1 MPADKKCLFRLT
13 KKTVVVGM
21 FDKCRIFAP
30 IPRNNLIEKHAA
42 LSISPS
48 KAPPNLLENMTKIAT
63 SVAPAEKIE
72 APMCVNIVRLQDYL
86 LPPDEVVLFDWLL
99 VKQCYVF
106 HHKSFYY
113 SQRRVEKET
122 RIGRRRFETIV
133 QKFKEQGWLW
143 SEVVPS
149 GTRRSAVRRYLVFY
163 DAIARI
169 LPKLVRYDTGTYALY
184 KSYLAKML
192 QMSKAVGA
200 KSTDRLPAD
209 VETEVI
215 ALKDRLQSTYES
227 RVKLHN
233 EAIASGRMRG
243 NKRVVD
249 KLPFREGFQGY
260 LRKLI
265 EKYPVDTIRHAF
277 LVYCD
282 QVLREQLRPESFMG
296 YFLHYNAVTDEFPIF
311 NTCLDAYVT
320 TYSYGKPKNS

>member
-1 MPADKKCLFRLT
+1 
-13 KKTVVVGM
+13 
-21 FDKCRIFAP
+21 
-30 IPRNNLIEKHAA
+30 
-42 LSISPS
+42 
-48 KAPPNLLENMTKIAT
+48 
-63 SVAPAEKIE
+63 
-72 APMCVNIVRLQDYL
+72 MCVNIVRLQDYL

-143 SEVVPS
+143 SEVAPS

-169 LPKLVRYDTGTYALY
+169 LPKLVRYGTGTYELY
-184 KSYLAKML
+184 KSYLAKMF

-209 VETEVI
+209 VEMEVI
-215 ALKDRLQSTYES
+215 ALKDRLQAVYEM
-227 RVKLHN
+227 RVKQHN
-233 EAIASGRMRG
+233 DAVAVGLLLG

-249 KLPFREGFQGY
+249 KLPFREGLQSY

-265 EKYPVDTIRHAF
+265 EKYPTDTIEHAF
-277 LVYCD
+277 VAYCD
-282 QVLREQLRPESFMG
+282 QVLGGQLRPESFMG

-311 NTCLDAYVT
+311 NACLDAYVT

>member
-1 MPADKKCLFRLT
+1 MSYL
-13 KKTVVVGM
+13 
-21 FDKCRIFAP
+21 CRVH
-30 IPRNNLIEKHAA
+30 RNNLIEKHAA
-42 LSISPS
+42 LSILPS
-48 KAPPNLLENMTKIAT
+48 KAPPNPLENMTKIAA
-63 SVAPAEKIE
+63 SAAPAEKIE

-143 SEVVPS
+143 SEVAPS

-184 KSYLAKML
+184 KSYLAKMF

-209 VETEVI
+209 VEMEVI
-215 ALKDRLQSTYES
+215 ALKDRLQAVYES
-227 RVKLHN
+227 RVKQHN
-233 EAIASGRMRG
+233 DAVAVGLLLG

-249 KLPFREGFQGY
+249 KLPFREGLQSY

-265 EKYPVDTIRHAF
+265 EKYPTDTIEHAF
-277 LVYCD
+277 VAYCD
-282 QVLREQLRPESFMG
+282 QVLGGQLRPESFMG

>member
-1 MPADKKCLFRLT
+1 MSYLCC
-13 KKTVVVGM
+13 V
-21 FDKCRIFAP
+21 
-30 IPRNNLIEKHAA
+30 PRNNLIEKHAA
-42 LSISPS
+42 LSILPS
-48 KAPPNLLENMTKIAT
+48 KVPHNLLENMTKIAA
-63 SVAPAEKIE
+63 SAAPAEKIE

-143 SEVVPS
+143 SEVAPS

-209 VETEVI
+209 VEMEVI
-215 ALKDRLQSTYES
+215 ALKDRLQAVYES
-227 RVKLHN
+227 RVKQHN
-233 EAIASGRMRG
+233 DAVAVGLLLG

-249 KLPFREGFQGY
+249 KLPFREGLQSY

-265 EKYPVDTIRHAF
+265 EKYPTDTIEHAF
-277 LVYCD
+277 VAYCD
-282 QVLREQLRPESFMG
+282 QVLGGKLRPESFMG

-311 NTCLDAYVT
+311 NACLDAYVT
-320 TYSYGKPKNS
+320 TYSYPKPQTP

>member
-1 MPADKKCLFRLT
+1 MSYL
-13 KKTVVVGM
+13 
-21 FDKCRIFAP
+21 CRV
-30 IPRNNLIEKHAA
+30 PRNNLIEKHAA
-42 LSISPS
+42 LSILLS
-48 KAPPNLLENMTKIAT
+48 KVPHNLLENMTKIAA
-63 SVAPAEKIE
+63 SAAPSEKIE

-143 SEVVPS
+143 SEVAPS

-209 VETEVI
+209 VEMEVI
-215 ALKDRLQSTYES
+215 ALKDRLQAVYES
-227 RVKLHN
+227 RVKQHN
-233 EAIASGRMRG
+233 DAVAVGLLLG

-249 KLPFREGFQGY
+249 KLPFREGLQSY

-265 EKYPVDTIRHAF
+265 EKYPTDTIEHAF
-277 LVYCD
+277 VAYCD
-282 QVLREQLRPESFMG
+282 QVLGGQLRPESFMG

-311 NTCLDAYVT
+311 NACLDAYVT
-320 TYSYGKPKNS
+320 TYSYPKPQTP

>member
-1 MPADKKCLFRLT
+1 MSYLCC
-13 KKTVVVGM
+13 V
-21 FDKCRIFAP
+21 
-30 IPRNNLIEKHAA
+30 PRNNLIEKHAA
-42 LSISPS
+42 LSILLS
-48 KAPPNLLENMTKIAT
+48 KVPHNLLENMTKIAA
-63 SVAPAEKIE
+63 SAAPAEKIE

-143 SEVVPS
+143 SEVAPS

-184 KSYLAKML
+184 KSYLAKMF

-209 VETEVI
+209 VEMEVI
-215 ALKDRLQSTYES
+215 ALKDRLQAVYES
-227 RVKLHN
+227 RVKQHN
-233 EAIASGRMRG
+233 DAVAVGLLLG

-249 KLPFREGFQGY
+249 KLPFREGLQSY

-265 EKYPVDTIRHAF
+265 EKYPTDTIEHAF
-277 LVYCD
+277 VAYCD
-282 QVLREQLRPESFMG
+282 QVLGGKLRPESFMG

-311 NTCLDAYVT
+311 NACLDAYVT
-320 TYSYGKPKNS
+320 TYSYPKLQTP

>member
-1 MPADKKCLFRLT
+1 MSYL
-13 KKTVVVGM
+13 
-21 FDKCRIFAP
+21 CRVH
-30 IPRNNLIEKHAA
+30 RNNLIEKHAA

-48 KAPPNLLENMTKIAT
+48 KAPPNPLENMTKIAA
-63 SVAPAEKIE
+63 SAAPAEKIE

-143 SEVVPS
+143 SEVAPS

-192 QMSKAVGA
+192 QKSKAVGA
-200 KSTDRLPAD
+200 KSTDRLPVD
-209 VETEVI
+209 VEMEVI
-215 ALKDRLQSTYES
+215 ALKDRLQAVYES
-227 RVKLHN
+227 RVKQHN
-233 EAIASGRMRG
+233 DAVAVGLLLG

-249 KLPFREGFQGY
+249 KLPFREGLQSY

-265 EKYPVDTIRHAF
+265 EKYPTDTIEHAF
-277 LVYCD
+277 VAYCD
-282 QVLREQLRPESFMG
+282 QVLGGKLRPESFMG

>member
-1 MPADKKCLFRLT
+1 
-13 KKTVVVGM
+13 
-21 FDKCRIFAP
+21 
-30 IPRNNLIEKHAA
+30 
-42 LSISPS
+42 
-48 KAPPNLLENMTKIAT
+48 MTKIAA
-63 SVAPAEKIE
+63 SAAPAEKIE

-143 SEVVPS
+143 SEVAPS

-184 KSYLAKML
+184 KSYLAKMF

-209 VETEVI
+209 VEMEVI
-215 ALKDRLQSTYES
+215 ALKDRLQAVYES
-227 RVKLHN
+227 RVKQHN
-233 EAIASGRMRG
+233 DAVAVGLLLG

-249 KLPFREGFQGY
+249 KLPFREGLQSY

-265 EKYPVDTIRHAF
+265 EKYPTDTIEHAF
-277 LVYCD
+277 VAYCD
-282 QVLREQLRPESFMG
+282 QVLGGQLRPESFMG
-296 YFLHYNAVTDEFPIF
+296 YFLHYNAETDEFPIF
-311 NTCLDAYVT
+311 NACLDNYVT
-320 TYSYGKPKNS
+320 TYTYSEPQTP

>member
-1 MPADKKCLFRLT
+1 
-13 KKTVVVGM
+13 
-21 FDKCRIFAP
+21 
-30 IPRNNLIEKHAA
+30 
-42 LSISPS
+42 
-48 KAPPNLLENMTKIAT
+48 MTKIAA
-63 SVAPAEKIE
+63 SAAPAEKIE

-143 SEVVPS
+143 SEVAPS
-149 GTRRSAVRRYLVFY
+149 GTRRSAVLRYLVFY

-169 LPKLVRYDTGTYALY
+169 LPKLVRYGTGTYELY
-184 KSYLAKML
+184 KSYLAKMF

-209 VETEVI
+209 VEMEVI
-215 ALKDRLQSTYES
+215 ALKDRLQAVYES
-227 RVKLHN
+227 RVKQHN
-233 EAIASGRMRG
+233 DAVAVGQMSGNM
-243 NKRVVD
+243 KVSD
-249 KLPFREGFQGY
+249 QLPFRESLQSY

-265 EKYPVDTIRHAF
+265 EKYPTDTIEHAF
-277 LVYCD
+277 VAYCD
-282 QVLREQLRPESFMG
+282 QVLGGQLRPESFMG

>member
-1 MPADKKCLFRLT
+1 MSYL
-13 KKTVVVGM
+13 
-21 FDKCRIFAP
+21 CRV
-30 IPRNNLIEKHAA
+30 PRNNLIEKHAA
-42 LSISPS
+42 LSILLS
-48 KAPPNLLENMTKIAT
+48 KVPHNLLENMTKIAA
-63 SVAPAEKIE
+63 SAAPSEKIE

-143 SEVVPS
+143 SEVAPS

-192 QMSKAVGA
+192 QKSKAVGA

-209 VETEVI
+209 VEMEVI
-215 ALKDRLQSTYES
+215 ALKDRLQAVYES
-227 RVKLHN
+227 RVKQHN
-233 EAIASGRMRG
+233 DAVAVGLLLG

-249 KLPFREGFQGY
+249 KLPFREGLQSY

-265 EKYPVDTIRHAF
+265 EKYPIDTIEHAF
-277 LVYCD
+277 VAYCD
-282 QVLREQLRPESFMG
+282 QVLGGKLRPESFMG

-311 NTCLDAYVT
+311 NACLDAYVT
-320 TYSYGKPKNS
+320 TYSYPKPQTP

>member
-1 MPADKKCLFRLT
+1 
-13 KKTVVVGM
+13 
-21 FDKCRIFAP
+21 
-30 IPRNNLIEKHAA
+30 
-42 LSISPS
+42 
-48 KAPPNLLENMTKIAT
+48 
-63 SVAPAEKIE
+63 
-72 APMCVNIVRLQDYL
+72 MCVNIVRLQDYL
-86 LPPDEVVLFDWLL
+86 LPPDEVVFFDWLL

-192 QMSKAVGA
+192 QMSKAAGA

-209 VETEVI
+209 VEMEVI
-215 ALKDRLQSTYES
+215 ALKDRLQETYEV
-227 RVKLHN
+227 RVEMHN
-233 EAIASGRMRG
+233 EAIASGQMRG
-243 NKRVVD
+243 NKRVAD
-249 KLPFREGFQGY
+249 QLPFREGFQGY

-265 EKYPVDTIRHAF
+265 EKYPTDTIEHAF

-282 QVLREQLRPESFMG
+282 RVLSEQLRPESFMG

-320 TYSYGKPKNS
+320 TYSYGNPNNS

>member
-1 MPADKKCLFRLT
+1 
-13 KKTVVVGM
+13 
-21 FDKCRIFAP
+21 
-30 IPRNNLIEKHAA
+30 
-42 LSISPS
+42 
-48 KAPPNLLENMTKIAT
+48 
-63 SVAPAEKIE
+63 
-72 APMCVNIVRLQDYL
+72 MCVNIVRLQDYL

-143 SEVVPS
+143 SEVAPS

-209 VETEVI
+209 VEMEVI
-215 ALKDRLQSTYES
+215 ALKDRLQAVYES
-227 RVKLHN
+227 RVKQHN
-233 EAIASGRMRG
+233 DAVAVGLLLG
-243 NKRVVD
+243 NKRVAD
-249 KLPFREGFQGY
+249 QLPFREGLQSY

-265 EKYPVDTIRHAF
+265 EKYPTDTIEHAF
-277 LVYCD
+277 VAYCD
-282 QVLREQLRPESFMG
+282 QVLGGQLRPESFMG

-320 TYSYGKPKNS
+320 TYSYPKPQTP

>member
-1 MPADKKCLFRLT
+1 
-13 KKTVVVGM
+13 M
-21 FDKCRIFAP
+21 FNKCRIFAP

-42 LSISPS
+42 LSLYPS

-169 LPKLVRYDTGTYALY
+169 LPKLVRYDTGTYTLY
-184 KSYLAKML
+184 KNYLAKML
-192 QMSKAVGA
+192 QMSKAVGE
-200 KSTDRLPAD
+200 KFTDRLPGD
-209 VETEVI
+209 LDMEVI
-215 ALKDRLQSTYES
+215 ALKDSFQAIYES
-227 RVKLHN
+227 RVAMHN
-233 EAIASGRMRG
+233 EAVASGQMSG
-243 NKRVVD
+243 NMKVSD
-249 KLPFREGFQGY
+249 QLPFRESFQSY

-265 EKYPVDTIRHAF
+265 EKYPTDTIEHAF

-282 QVLREQLRPESFMG
+282 RVLSEQLRPESFMG

-320 TYSYGKPKNS
+320 TYSYGKPNNS

>member
-1 MPADKKCLFRLT
+1 
-13 KKTVVVGM
+13 M
-21 FDKCRIFAP
+21 FNKCRIFAL
-30 IPRNNLIEKHAA
+30 IPRNNLTEKHAA

-48 KAPPNLLENMTKIAT
+48 KAPPNPLENMTKIAA
-63 SVAPAEKIE
+63 SAAPSEKIE

-143 SEVVPS
+143 SEVAPS

-169 LPKLVRYDTGTYALY
+169 LPKLVRYGTGTYELY
-184 KSYLAKML
+184 KSYLAKMF

-200 KSTDRLPAD
+200 KSTDLLPAD
-209 VETEVI
+209 VEMEVI
-215 ALKDRLQSTYES
+215 ALKDRLQAVYES
-227 RVKLHN
+227 RVKQHN
-233 EAIASGRMRG
+233 DAVAVGLLLG

-249 KLPFREGFQGY
+249 KLPFREGLQSY

-265 EKYPVDTIRHAF
+265 EKYPTDTIEHAF
-277 LVYCD
+277 VAYCD
-282 QVLREQLRPESFMG
+282 QVLGGQLRPESFMG

-311 NTCLDAYVT
+311 NACLDAYVT
-320 TYSYGKPKNS
+320 TYSYPKPQTP

>member
-1 MPADKKCLFRLT
+1 
-13 KKTVVVGM
+13 
-21 FDKCRIFAP
+21 
-30 IPRNNLIEKHAA
+30 
-42 LSISPS
+42 
-48 KAPPNLLENMTKIAT
+48 
-63 SVAPAEKIE
+63 
-72 APMCVNIVRLQDYL
+72 MCVNIVRLQDYL

-143 SEVVPS
+143 SEVAPS

-209 VETEVI
+209 VEMEVI
-215 ALKDRLQSTYES
+215 ALKDRLQAVCEWRGTIMRSLRGGCPEIRGWWPNS
-227 RVKLHN
+227 PSEKACR
-233 EAIASGRMRG
+233 AICENS
-243 NKRVVD
+243 
-249 KLPFREGFQGY
+249 
-260 LRKLI
+260 LRN
-265 EKYPVDTIRHAF
+265 IR
-277 LVYCD
+277 
-282 QVLREQLRPESFMG
+282 QIRSNVLLWPTAIR
-296 YFLHYNAVTDEFPIF
+296 
-311 NTCLDAYVT
+311 C
-320 TYSYGKPKNS
+320 

>member
-21 FDKCRIFAP
+21 FDKCRIFAST
-30 IPRNNLIEKHAA
+30 PRNNLIEKHAA

-48 KAPPNLLENMTKIAT
+48 KAPPNPLENMTKIAT

-143 SEVVPS
+143 SEVAPS

-192 QMSKAVGA
+192 QMSKAAGA

-209 VETEVI
+209 VETEII
-215 ALKDRLQSTYES
+215 ALKDRLQATYES

-233 EAIASGRMRG
+233 EAVASGQTRG

-249 KLPFREGFQGY
+249 KLPFRESFQGY

-282 QVLREQLRPESFMG
+282 QVLKEQLRPESFMG

>member
-1 MPADKKCLFRLT
+1 MSYLC
-13 KKTVVVGM
+13 
-21 FDKCRIFAP
+21 C

-42 LSISPS
+42 LSILPS
-48 KAPPNLLENMTKIAT
+48 KVPHNLLENMTKIAA
-63 SVAPAEKIE
+63 SAAPSEKIE

-143 SEVVPS
+143 SEVAPS

-200 KSTDRLPAD
+200 KSIDRLPAD
-209 VETEVI
+209 VEMEVI
-215 ALKDRLQSTYES
+215 ALKDRLQAVYEL
-227 RVKLHN
+227 RVERHN
-233 EAIASGRMRG
+233 NAVASGRMPG
-243 NKRVVD
+243 NKRVVA
-249 KLPFREGFQGY
+249 KLPFREGLQSY

-265 EKYPVDTIRHAF
+265 EKYPTDTIERAF
-277 LVYCD
+277 VAYCD
-282 QVLREQLRPESFMG
+282 QVLRGKLRPESFMG

-311 NTCLDAYVT
+311 NACLDSYVT
-320 TYSYGKPKNS
+320 TYTYPKRKTP

>member
-1 MPADKKCLFRLT
+1 MPADEKCLFRLT
-13 KKTVVVGM
+13 KKTVEVGM
-21 FDKCRIFAP
+21 FNKCRIFAST
-30 IPRNNLIEKHAA
+30 PRNNLIEKHAA

-48 KAPPNLLENMTKIAT
+48 KAPPNPLENMTKIAA
-63 SVAPAEKIE
+63 SAAPAEKIE

-143 SEVVPS
+143 SEVAPS

-215 ALKDRLQSTYES
+215 ALKDRLQAVYES
-227 RVKLHN
+227 RVKQHN
-233 EAIASGRMRG
+233 DAVAVGLLLG

-249 KLPFREGFQGY
+249 KLPFREGLQSY

-265 EKYPVDTIRHAF
+265 EKYPTDTIEHAF
-277 LVYCD
+277 VAYCD
-282 QVLREQLRPESFMG
+282 QVLGGQLRPESFMG

-311 NTCLDAYVT
+311 NACLDAYVT
-320 TYSYGKPKNS
+320 TYSYPKPQTP

>member
-1 MPADKKCLFRLT
+1 MSYL
-13 KKTVVVGM
+13 
-21 FDKCRIFAP
+21 CRV
-30 IPRNNLIEKHAA
+30 PRNNLIEKHAA
-42 LSISPS
+42 LSILLS
-48 KAPPNLLENMTKIAT
+48 KVPHNLLENMTKIAA
-63 SVAPAEKIE
+63 SAAPSEKIE

-143 SEVVPS
+143 SEVAPS

-192 QMSKAVGA
+192 QKSKAVGA

-209 VETEVI
+209 VEMEVI
-215 ALKDRLQSTYES
+215 ALKDRLQAVYES
-227 RVKLHN
+227 RVKQHN
-233 EAIASGRMRG
+233 DAVAVGLLLG

-249 KLPFREGFQGY
+249 KLPFREGLQSY

-265 EKYPVDTIRHAF
+265 EKYPTDTIEHAF
-277 LVYCD
+277 VAYCD
-282 QVLREQLRPESFMG
+282 QVLGGQLRPESFMG

-311 NTCLDAYVT
+311 NACLDAYVT
-320 TYSYGKPKNS
+320 TYSYPKPQTP

>member
-1 MPADKKCLFRLT
+1 M
-13 KKTVVVGM
+13 
-21 FDKCRIFAP
+21 
-30 IPRNNLIEKHAA
+30 EKHAV
-42 LSISPS
+42 LSIFPS
-48 KAPPNLLENMTKIAT
+48 KAPPNPLENMTKIAA
-63 SVAPAEKIE
+63 SAAPAEKIE

-143 SEVVPS
+143 SEVAPS

-184 KSYLAKML
+184 KSYLAKMF
-192 QMSKAVGA
+192 QMSKTVGA

-209 VETEVI
+209 VEMEVI
-215 ALKDRLQSTYES
+215 ALKDRLQAVYES
-227 RVKLHN
+227 RVKQHN
-233 EAIASGRMRG
+233 DAVAVGLLLG

-249 KLPFREGFQGY
+249 KLPFREGLQSY

-265 EKYPVDTIRHAF
+265 EKYPTDTIEHAF
-277 LVYCD
+277 VAYCD
-282 QVLREQLRPESFMG
+282 QVLGGQLRPESFMG

>member
-1 MPADKKCLFRLT
+1 MSYLCC
-13 KKTVVVGM
+13 V
-21 FDKCRIFAP
+21 
-30 IPRNNLIEKHAA
+30 PRNNLIEKHAA
-42 LSISPS
+42 LSILLS
-48 KAPPNLLENMTKIAT
+48 KVPHNLLENMTKIAA
-63 SVAPAEKIE
+63 SAAPSEKIE

-143 SEVVPS
+143 SEVAPS

-184 KSYLAKML
+184 KNYLAKML
-192 QMSKAVGA
+192 QKSKAVGA

-209 VETEVI
+209 VEMEVI